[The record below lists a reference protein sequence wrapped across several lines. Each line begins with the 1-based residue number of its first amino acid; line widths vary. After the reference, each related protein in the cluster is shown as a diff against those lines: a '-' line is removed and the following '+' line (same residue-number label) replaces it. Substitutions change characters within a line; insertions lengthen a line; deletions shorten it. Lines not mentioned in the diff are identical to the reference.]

1 MTDRGSDFDDDL
13 DDLDPVEDA
22 VDEVD
27 EDEYEE
33 EVGEPSGIAP
43 ESATSG
49 TRRRPPAAKSSRAA
63 TQAALA
69 TAPRRG
75 YACADVITAIFLL
88 LTVLSASI
96 TILLLAN
103 PASPLNPLPAPT
115 YPAVLVIATPW
126 PSDTPTRTFTPEPA
140 TRTPLPTSTPTA
152 SATRTPT
159 ATNTATNTPVFGAV
173 TSAATQAATLE
184 PLPPSKQYTLSP
196 FAFTVK
202 PIEYQ
207 ANTNKDGCKWQSIVG
222 SVVDLS
228 LRPVKGMAVKVMGSN
243 GQIDEVK
250 YTGTALDFGE
260 SGFEFFLGPAP
271 REDRYTVQLL
281 GRTGTPIS
289 EAVTV
294 ETRATCDQNVAIVS
308 FVQNHAY

>member
-1 MTDRGSDFDDDL
+1 MSDRGPDPEIDPAGGDL
-13 DDLDPVEDA
+13 DDLRADDLDSPGLA
-22 VDEVD
+22 TPDEAFV
-27 EDEYEE
+27 
-33 EVGEPSGIAP
+33 
-43 ESATSG
+43 G
-49 TRRRPPAAKSSRAA
+49 TRRRPPAAATSSRAA
-63 TQAALA
+63 AQQSSSPAS
-69 TAPRRG
+69 RRG

-96 TILLLAN
+96 TILLVAN
-103 PASPLNPLPAPT
+103 PDSPLNPLPVPT
-115 YPAVLVIATPW
+115 YPGLLVIATPW
-126 PSDTPTRTFTPEPA
+126 PTDTPTRTFTPEPA
-140 TRTPLPTSTPTA
+140 TNTPLPTFTPTA

-159 ATNTATNTPVFGAV
+159 STATGTNTPVFGAA
-173 TSAATQAATLE
+173 TSAATQAATLQ

-202 PIEYQ
+202 PIEYR
-207 ANTNKDGCKWQSIVG
+207 ANTNKDGCQWQSIAG

-228 LRPVKGMAVKVMGSN
+228 LKPVKGLAVKVMGSN
-243 GQIDEVK
+243 GNIDDVT
-250 YTGTALDFGE
+250 YSGTAQNFGE
-260 SGFEFFLGPAP
+260 GGFEVFLGPAP

-289 EAVTV
+289 EAVSI